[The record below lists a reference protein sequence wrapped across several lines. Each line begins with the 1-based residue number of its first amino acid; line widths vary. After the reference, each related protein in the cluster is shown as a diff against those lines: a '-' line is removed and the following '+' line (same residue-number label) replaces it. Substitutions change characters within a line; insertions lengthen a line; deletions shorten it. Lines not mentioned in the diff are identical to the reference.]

1 LLIVEDSKDV
11 RFYLSDLLNSDY
23 NIIES
28 ENGKEG
34 IKTASENSP
43 DLIISDIMMP
53 EMDGIEFCKKIK
65 TDFQTSHIPVILL
78 TAKVSDE
85 SKYEGLETG
94 ADDYLTKPF
103 DSKELFI
110 RIRNLL
116 VQRNR
121 LREKFSKDIN
131 VNPETLSS
139 NLVDKEFLQKAFDI
153 AEKNLDNPD
162 FDAESFAKELFMS
175 LSQLR
180 RKLKAVTGQ
189 APGEFLRVY
198 KLKRAAQMILEKRL
212 SITQI
217 SLEIGFASPSH
228 FTKAFREQ
236 FNCLPSEFKG
246 N

>member
-1 LLIVEDSKDV
+1 
-11 RFYLSDLLNSDY
+11 
-23 NIIES
+23 
-28 ENGKEG
+28 
-34 IKTASENSP
+34 
-43 DLIISDIMMP
+43 MMP
-53 EMDGIEFCKKIK
+53 EMDGFEFCKKIK
-65 TDFQTSHIPVILL
+65 TEFQTSHIPVILL
-78 TAKVSDE
+78 TARVSDE

-110 RIRNLL
+110 RIKNLL
-116 VQRNR
+116 EQRKR
-121 LREKFSKDIN
+121 LKEKFGKDLN
-131 VNPETLSS
+131 VKPSLIAQSP
-139 NLVDKEFLQKAFDI
+139 VDKEFLERAFSI
-153 AEKNLDNPD
+153 AEKYLDNPD

-189 APGEFLRVY
+189 APGEFLRTY

-217 SLEIGFASPSH
+217 SLEIGFNSPSH

-236 FNCLPSEFKG
+236 INCLPSDFKG
-246 N
+246 